1 MQELIIFLVAMVIH
15 EIAHIVFLWLFLGR
29 IPMVKCS
36 LSNKEIVIGEPK
48 DYKQLNKIQKF
59 MVYMSGVLVGYVI
72 IGIGNIYSPESIYWF
87 FISGF
92 YTILCMSDF
101 QNTIKLITTRSSV

>member
-1 MQELIIFLVAMVIH
+1 MQELIIFLVALIIH

-29 IPMVKCS
+29 IPKVKYS
-36 LSNKEIVIGEPK
+36 ISNKEIVIGEPK
-48 DYKQLNKIQKF
+48 DYRNLTKIQKF
-59 MVYMSGVLVGYVI
+59 MVYMSGVLVGYLI

-101 QNTIKLITTRSSV
+101 NNTLKLITTRTTI